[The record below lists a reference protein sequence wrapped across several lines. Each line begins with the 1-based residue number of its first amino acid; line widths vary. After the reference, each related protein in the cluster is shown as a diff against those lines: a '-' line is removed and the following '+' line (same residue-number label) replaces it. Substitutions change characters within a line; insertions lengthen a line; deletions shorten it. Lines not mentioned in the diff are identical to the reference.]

1 MIFLLIIYACNH
13 SALKKSGICFS
24 ERTLLPLD
32 KPFHQGFFKNIGWRK
47 IGLLL
52 SLLISGS
59 LLCALYFPLPVSR
72 MPVVSEVYDCH
83 HQLLTTFFIENR
95 RPVKLNEVPP
105 FLRQAFLAVEDH
117 RFYQHHGINPGR
129 ILKAAWR
136 DLTERRLV
144 EGASTITQQL
154 ARNAYLN
161 QKRTLTRKI
170 KELFY
175 TVKLELHLSK
185 DSIFELYLNQI
196 YFGHGAYGLKVAAE
210 TYFNKNL
217 PELNQAE
224 MALLAGLSKG
234 PAYFSPYINI
244 QAARKRTLEVL
255 QRMVRCG
262 YITPA
267 ELEIY
272 RRQNLRLSGLRT
284 PKKPAPYFLDRLQ
297 DEVAKIFPKDPGVIF
312 KAGLRIESTLDP
324 KLQHEAEQAMDRG
337 LPKLFKDASGL
348 PQPQGALIA
357 VNPENGEILALVG
370 GTDILK
376 SQFNRATQA
385 KRQPGSAFKP
395 VLYATALES
404 GYTLA
409 SQFDRTPVTYT
420 LGTHTYR
427 PLDKNDERTSGFMS
441 LRDALA
447 SSSNV
452 ISVKL
457 LNLVGIEPVVK
468 AAQNLGINSHL
479 PKLLSLALGTG
490 ELTPLELT
498 TAYIPF
504 ANGGLKYLP
513 TTIRRITDQNGQ
525 VLYQAPRHPTPVI
538 KPGVAYLVTQALTG
552 VLKNGGTAANIG
564 NSLGRPAAG
573 KTGTSEENLNAW
585 FLGFTPELLC
595 CVYVGCDHNERSLPG
610 AANRIAAPIWAG
622 FMANALAGQPP
633 RDFQIPKEI
642 TNIEICK
649 ETGALATTF
658 CPKETEF
665 FLTGTEPTA
674 YCTKHRFIDLE
685 ICGHSGMLP
694 GPYCRFLEVRRF
706 NLGEQPKQICNIC
719 KKRASFFQWLRRIFD
734 PSE

>member
-1 MIFLLIIYACNH
+1 MNNPFNQTFLTTITWRKL
-13 SALKKSGICFS
+13 G
-24 ERTLLPLD
+24 
-32 KPFHQGFFKNIGWRK
+32 GFF
-47 IGLLL
+47 

-59 LLCALYFPLPVSR
+59 LLCSLYLPLPAAR
-72 MPVVSEVYDCH
+72 MPVVSEVFDSR

-95 RPVKLNEVPP
+95 RPVNLNEVPP

-129 ILKAAWR
+129 IVKAAWR
-136 DLTERRLV
+136 DLTHHGLI

-161 QKRTLTRKI
+161 QKRTLSRKI

-185 DSIFELYLNQI
+185 DRIFELYLNQI

-210 TYFNKNL
+210 TYFNKKL

-224 MALLAGLSKG
+224 MALLAGIPKG
-234 PAYFSPYINI
+234 PAYYSPYINRP
-244 QAARKRTLEVL
+244 AARKRTHEVL
-255 QRMVRCG
+255 QRMVRSG

-272 RRQNLRLSGLRT
+272 RRQTFRLPGLRT
-284 PKKPAPYFLDRLQ
+284 KKQPAPYFLDHLQ
-297 DEVAKIFPKDPGVIF
+297 DEVARIFPKEPGLIF

-324 KLQHEAEQAMDRG
+324 KLQYWAEQSMAQG
-337 LPKLFKDASGL
+337 LPRLLKDTTGL
-348 PQPQGALIA
+348 TQPQGALIA
-357 VNPENGEILALVG
+357 VNPENGEILALIG

-376 SQFNRATQA
+376 SQYNRATQA

-395 VLYATALES
+395 VLYATALEH

-427 PLDKNDERTSGFMS
+427 PLDKKDEYTSGLMS

-468 AAQNLGINSHL
+468 AAHNLGIASHL

-525 VLYQAPRHPTPVI
+525 VLYQAPRRSTLVI
-538 KPGVAYLVTQALTG
+538 NPGVAYLVTQALTG
-552 VLKNGGTAANIG
+552 VLKDGGTAANIG
-564 NSLGRPAAG
+564 NLFGRPVAG

-585 FLGFTPELLC
+585 FLGYTPDLLC

-622 FMANALAGQPP
+622 FMANALADRPP
-633 RDFQIPKEI
+633 RDFQIPKEVAS
-642 TNIEICK
+642 IEICK
-649 ETGALATTF
+649 DTGALATTF
-658 CPKETEF
+658 CPKKTEY
-665 FLTGTEPTA
+665 FLAGTEPTTF
-674 YCTKHRFIDLE
+674 CTKHRFIDLE
-685 ICGHSGMLP
+685 ICSRSEMLP
-694 GPYCRFLEVRRF
+694 GPYCRYLEVRRF
-706 NLGEQPKQICNIC
+706 TLGEQPAQICNIC
-719 KKRASFFQWLRRIFD
+719 QKRATFFQWLRHIFK

>member
-1 MIFLLIIYACNH
+1 MDNPFLQTIFKKITWRR
-13 SALKKSGICFS
+13 SALIFS
-24 ERTLLPLD
+24 L
-32 KPFHQGFFKNIGWRK
+32 I
-47 IGLLL
+47 
-52 SLLISGS
+52 ISGS
-59 LLCALYFPLPVSR
+59 LLCALYLPLPASR
-72 MPVVSEVYDCH
+72 MPVVSEVYDCR

-95 RPVKLNEVPP
+95 RPVALNEVPP
-105 FLRQAFLAVEDH
+105 FLRHAFLAVEDH

-136 DLTERRLV
+136 DLTRHSLV

-175 TVKLELHLSK
+175 TIKLELHLSK
-185 DSIFELYLNQI
+185 DRIFELYLNQI

-234 PAYFSPYINI
+234 PAYYSPYLNP
-244 QAARKRTLEVL
+244 QAARKRIHEVL
-255 QRMVRCG
+255 QRMVSCS

-272 RRQNLRLSGLRT
+272 RRQNLRLPGLRA
-284 PKKPAPYFLDRLQ
+284 KKQPAPYFLSLLQ
-297 DEVAKIFPKDPGVIF
+297 DEVARIFPKEPGLIF
-312 KAGLRIESTLDP
+312 KAGLRIESTIDP
-324 KLQHEAEQAMDRG
+324 QLQHWAEQAMSQG
-337 LPKLFKDASGL
+337 LPRLFKDASGL

-357 VNPENGEILALVG
+357 VNPENGEILALIG
-370 GTDILK
+370 GTDFWK
-376 SQFNRATQA
+376 SQYNRATQA
-385 KRQPGSAFKP
+385 RRQPGSAFKP
-395 VLYATALES
+395 VLYATALDH

-420 LGTHTYR
+420 LGAHTYR
-427 PLDKNDERTSGFMS
+427 PLDKNDEHTSGSMS

-457 LNLVGIEPVVK
+457 LNLVGIEPVIK
-468 AAQNLGINSHL
+468 AAHNLGISSHL

-525 VLYQAPRHPTPVI
+525 LLYQSPGRSTPVI
-538 KPGVAYLVTQALTG
+538 NPGVAYLVTQALTG
-552 VLKNGGTAANIG
+552 VLKDGGTAANIG
-564 NSLGRPAAG
+564 NLLNRPVAG

-585 FLGFTPELLC
+585 FLGYTPELLC

-610 AANRIAAPIWAG
+610 AANRIAAPIWAD
-622 FMANALAGQPP
+622 FMANALAERPP
-633 RDFQIPKEI
+633 RDFQIPKEVVS
-642 TNIEICK
+642 IEICK
-649 ETGALATTF
+649 DTGALATTF
-658 CPKETEF
+658 CPKKTEF
-665 FLTGTEPTA
+665 FLAGTEPTA
-674 YCTKHRFIDLE
+674 YCAKHRFIDLE
-685 ICGHSGMLP
+685 ICSHSGMLP
-694 GPYCRFLEVRRF
+694 GPYCRYLEVRRF
-706 NLGEQPKQICNIC
+706 ILGKQPTQICNVC
-719 KKRASFFQWLRRIFD
+719 KKRASFFQWLKRIFKQ
-734 PSE
+734 SG

>member
-1 MIFLLIIYACNH
+1 MNNPLARKLLTDI
-13 SALKKSGICFS
+13 
-24 ERTLLPLD
+24 T
-32 KPFHQGFFKNIGWRK
+32 WRK
-47 IGLLL
+47 LFVFL
-52 SLLISGS
+52 SLLVSGS
-59 LLCALYFPLPVSR
+59 LLCGLYLPLPAPR
-72 MPVVSEVYDCH
+72 MPVVSEVYDSR

-95 RPVKLNEVPP
+95 RPVSLNEVPP
-105 FLRQAFLAVEDH
+105 FLRNAFLAVEDH

-136 DLTERRLV
+136 DLTHHSLV

-161 QKRTLTRKI
+161 QKRTMVRKL

-185 DSIFELYLNQI
+185 DRIFELYLNQI

-217 PELNQAE
+217 HELNQAE

-234 PAYFSPYINI
+234 PAYYSPYIDRT
-244 QAARKRTLEVL
+244 AARERTYEVL

-272 RRQNLRLSGLRT
+272 RRQTFHLPGLRT
-284 PKKPAPYFLDRLQ
+284 RKQPAPYFLDHLQ
-297 DEVAKIFPKDPGVIF
+297 GEVARIFPKEPGIIF
-312 KAGLRIESTLDP
+312 KAGLRIESTFDP
-324 KLQHEAEQAMDRG
+324 KMQYWAEQAMARG
-337 LPKLFKDASGL
+337 LPRLLKDASGL
-348 PQPQGALIA
+348 TQPQGALIA

-370 GTDILK
+370 GTDIQK
-376 SQFNRATQA
+376 SQYNRATQA

-395 VLYATALES
+395 VLYATALEH

-409 SQFDRTPVTYT
+409 SQFDRAPVTYT
-420 LGTHTYR
+420 LGAHTYR
-427 PLDKNDERTSGFMS
+427 PLDKNDEHSSGSMS

-457 LNLVGIEPVVK
+457 LNLVGIESVVK
-468 AAQNLGINSHL
+468 AAHHLGISSRL
-479 PKLLSLALGTG
+479 PKLLSIALGTG
-490 ELTPLELT
+490 EMTPLELT

-525 VLYQAPRHPTPVI
+525 VLYQAPHRSTFVVN
-538 KPGVAYLVTQALTG
+538 PGVAYLVTQALTG
-552 VLKNGGTAANIG
+552 VLKEGGTAANIG
-564 NSLGRPAAG
+564 HLLNRPVAG

-585 FLGFTPELLC
+585 FLGYTPDLLC

-610 AANRIAAPIWAG
+610 AANQIAAPIWAG
-622 FMANALAGQPP
+622 FMNNALNGSPP

-642 TNIEICK
+642 ASIEICK

-658 CPKETEF
+658 CPKKTEY
-665 FLTGTEPTA
+665 FLAGTEPTT
-674 YCTKHRFIDLE
+674 YCAKHRFIDLE
-685 ICGHSGMLP
+685 ICSRSEMLP
-694 GPYCRFLEVRRF
+694 GPYCRYIEVRRF
-706 NLGEQPKQICNIC
+706 TLGEQPSQICDLC
-719 KKRASFFQWLRRIFD
+719 KKRAAFFQWLRRIFR
-734 PSE
+734 PGE